1 MKTLNLDQTPA
12 LLDGGFGREL
22 SFRGIDILRPS
33 WSANALLSDPDVVRQ
48 IHLDYIEAGADIIMT
63 NTYGIIRSE
72 LAKEGMENHFEELN
86 LIACQLAN
94 EAREKTHQKVMIAGS
109 LPPLFGSYR
118 PDLVRD
124 PTHIIPLYEE
134 QAKLLAPQV
143 DFFLCET
150 MSSAL
155 EAQAA
160 ATAACQFDKP
170 VWIAWTLHEKR
181 FGCLRSGETISTA
194 LEALVDLP
202 VSGILVNCCTPESIT
217 KAMPDLVKTEYK
229 FIGGYANAF
238 LPIPSDWKLDGDKD
252 TDGSLDLRTDLDP
265 DTYGE
270 YATEW
275 LEAGATIVGGCCG
288 TRPAHIAKIRQ
299 IMDDHKSI
307 Q

>member
-1 MKTLNLDQTPA
+1 MKTINLNQTPA

-22 SFRGIDILRPS
+22 RFRGIDILRPS
-33 WSANALLSDPDVVRQ
+33 WSANALLSDPDMVRQ
-48 IHLDYIEAGADIIMT
+48 IHLDYIDAGADIITT

-72 LAKEGMENHFEELN
+72 LAKEGMEDRFEELN
-86 LIACQLAN
+86 HIACQLAN
-94 EAREKTHQKVMIAGS
+94 EAKAKTDQNVIIAGS

-118 PDLVRD
+118 PDLVRE
-124 PTHIIPLYEE
+124 PSHIIPLYEE
-134 QAKLLAPQV
+134 QTKLLAPQV
-143 DFFLCET
+143 DLFLCET

-170 VWIAWTLHEKR
+170 VWIALTLHEDR

-194 LEALVDLP
+194 LESLDDLP

-217 KAMPDLVKTEYK
+217 KAMPDLKKTKYK

-238 LPIPSDWKLDGDKD
+238 MPVPSDWTLDGDKD
-252 TDGSLDLRTDLDP
+252 SDGTLDLRTDLDP
-265 DTYGE
+265 DAYGV

-299 IMDDHKSI
+299 IIDNNK
-307 Q
+307 